1 MNKFQNKNMPPTL
14 TGELKAAEAIP
25 RELTLEASPLVA
37 EQEVPSI
44 EDLATPEQPDI
55 GSAASSWSCW
65 PPRAARPSASLASG
79 PYSDH

>member
-1 MNKFQNKNMPPTL
+1 MIPGARKFPEL
-14 TGELKAAEAIP
+14 GAAAEDSRIGELKAAEAIP

-55 GSAASSWSCW
+55 GSAADDF
-65 PPRAARPSASLASG
+65 RSAL
-79 PYSDH
+79 D